1 MKRLLV
7 FLAAGAVWLAAG
19 NVPAEAQAQAAE
31 GAALCDTG
39 LYEIRAGYEGARAK
53 ACRVLAPR
61 GVVLTIEPEDAPPIN
76 PSPWYG
82 FHVRPKQAGEEGTL
96 VVTLRYTVSRHRYWP
111 KVSGDGAQWERLP
124 ERHWLAHEDGRAT
137 MELKPGPE
145 GLFVSAQELL
155 GLEFYEAWRREMS
168 ERYEG
173 LSWEVIGNSEEN
185 RPLFATQT
193 EPDAPSYLLL
203 IGRQHPPEV
212 PGALMFASFAEALL
226 ADRARACA
234 DPGSA
239 RCSFYGQHNLVLI
252 PNLNPDGVAR
262 GHWRHNMQGVDLNR
276 DWGRFEQAE
285 TRAVKEL
292 VDGLEEN
299 GKAIAVM
306 LDFHGTW
313 RNVFYVPTLEDA
325 TRPPALTSRWLRLAR
340 ASGSAYPFETAPRAS
355 ENTAIA
361 KNYFYRRFGIPAIT
375 VETGD
380 DTDRKEI
387 AATGR
392 VLAESLVTVLGGGDG
407 PLARRRGGLCP
418 DFFCYLTQA
427 NKASLVMLH
436 EEGLVSRGLAEKIA
450 GAMIA
455 LSAEQ
460 EAEGAKRTPNYLQYQ
475 ERLIEL
481 AGEEAANLHLGRSRQ
496 DLHGVVRRMLV
507 RDHWLQ
513 LADGA
518 LRARAALLDLAEA
531 EAGTP
536 IPAYTHGVQAQPTTL
551 GHFLLAF
558 SAQLKRDARR
568 YREGYA
574 RMNTSPLGA
583 AALGTSGFSVNR
595 QRLAGLL
602 GFAAPVDNSYDAN
615 FVSSGDLRRELAGIL
630 ALSAVPVGQLAENLH
645 TQYHNPVPWIVLDE
659 SATSRSTI
667 MPQKRNPRP
676 LDRARSQASR
686 ALGSAQ
692 TEMLLAHNLNT
703 GMHDYRDIQP
713 ITKLAGE
720 GQLMYRRHEELI
732 RLLRIDRERA
742 LEELRRGY
750 STMTEVADLLVREA
764 GIPFR
769 GAHGFASALVDYARA
784 NRKRAEDL
792 TDDELSRIYR
802 EVMGKRLPVPPDRLR
817 RAMDPVSLLAER
829 KGQGGP
835 QPQEVR
841 RMLRE
846 HRESL
851 EADSEWLGSVNEE
864 LLHAWLELHSAFA
877 ELATSGR

>member
-1 MKRLLV
+1 MIPLPAAAGLALAGA
-7 FLAAGAVWLAAG
+7 LAAL
-19 NVPAEAQAQAAE
+19 PQAQAQPAE

-39 LYEIRAGYEGARAK
+39 LYEIRVDYEGARAN
-53 ACRVLAPR
+53 ACRVTDPR
-61 GVVLTIEPEDAPPIN
+61 GVVLSIEPEDAPPIN

-82 FHVRPKQAGEEGTL
+82 FHARPKQADESGTL
-96 VVTLRYTVSRHRYWP
+96 VVTLRYTYSRHRYWP
-111 KVSGDGAQWERLP
+111 KVSGDGVRWERLS

-155 GLEFYEAWRREMS
+155 GLKFHEAWRTEIS

-173 LSWEVIGNSEEN
+173 LSWSVIGNSEEG

-193 EPDAPSYLLL
+193 EPEAPNYLLL

-212 PGALMFASFAEALL
+212 PGALMFAGFAKALL

-234 DPGSA
+234 DPGSS
-239 RCSFYGQHNLVLI
+239 RCSFYGEHNLVLI
-252 PNLNPDGVAR
+252 PNINPDGVAR
-262 GHWRHNMQGVDLNR
+262 GHWRHNMRGADLNR

-292 VDGLEEN
+292 VDGLEEA
-299 GKAIAVM
+299 GKTIAAM

-325 TRPPALTSRWLRLAR
+325 THPPAFASRWLRLAR
-340 ASGSAYPFETAPRAS
+340 ASGSAYAFETAPRPS
-355 ENTAIA
+355 ENTEIA

-392 VLAESLVTVLGGGDG
+392 VLAEALVTVLGGGNG
-407 PLARRRGGLCP
+407 PLARLRGALCP
-418 DFFCYLTQA
+418 DFFCYLTEA
-427 NKASLVMLH
+427 NKASLVMLQ
-436 EEGLVSRGLAEKIA
+436 EEGLVTRGLAKKIA

-460 EAEGAKRTPNYLQYQ
+460 EAEGAARTPNYLQYE

-481 AGEEAANLHLGRSRQ
+481 ADEEAANLHLGRSRQ
-496 DLHGVVRRMLV
+496 DLHGVVRRMLI
-507 RDHWLQ
+507 RDRWLE
-513 LADGA
+513 LANGA
-518 LRARAALLDLAEA
+518 LRARGALLDLAQA

-558 SAQLKRDARR
+558 SAQLERDARR

-574 RMNTSPLGA
+574 RMNVSPLGA
-583 AALGTSGFSVNR
+583 AALGTSGFAVNR
-595 QRLAGLL
+595 ERLAELL
-602 GFAAPVDNSYDAN
+602 GFAAPVDNSFDAN
-615 FVSSGDLRRELAGIL
+615 FLSSGDLRRELAGVL
-630 ALSAVPVGQLAENLH
+630 ALSAVPIGQLAENLH
-645 TQYHNPVPWIVLDE
+645 TQYHNPRPWILLDE

-676 LDRARSQASR
+676 LDRVRSQASR
-686 ALGSAQ
+686 VLGSAQ
-692 TEMLLAHNLNT
+692 TEMLLAHNVNT
-703 GMHDYRDIQP
+703 GMHDYRDIRP
-713 ITKLAGE
+713 ITELADAGRA
-720 GQLMYRRHEELI
+720 MYRRYEELI
-732 RLLRIDRERA
+732 GLLRVDRERA

-750 STMTEVADLLVREA
+750 STMTEVADLLAREA

-769 GAHGFASALVDYARA
+769 SAHRFASTLTDHARA
-784 NRKRAEDL
+784 SRKRAEDL
-792 TDDELSRIYR
+792 SDEELARIYR
-802 EVMGKRLPVPPDRLR
+802 ETMGERLPVSPDRLR
-817 RAMDPVSLLAER
+817 QAMDPLALLAGR
-829 KGQGGP
+829 KGRGGP
-835 QPQEVR
+835 QTEEVQ
-841 RMLRE
+841 RMLGE
-846 HRESL
+846 HRDSL
-851 EADSEWLGSVNEE
+851 KADQEWLGRVSEE
-864 LLHAWLELHSAFA
+864 LLHAWLERHAAFA
-877 ELATSGR
+877 QLAPSGR